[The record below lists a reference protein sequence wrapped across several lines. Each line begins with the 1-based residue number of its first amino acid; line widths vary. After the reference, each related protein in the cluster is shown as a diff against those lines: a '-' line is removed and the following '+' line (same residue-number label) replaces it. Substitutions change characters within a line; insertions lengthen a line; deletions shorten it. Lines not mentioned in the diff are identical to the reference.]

1 MCAHIARDPG
11 LGSGYVF
18 PLRETFAAQD
28 WPPLGWPER
37 DGRLFAALRAGSPG
51 FNPREVVGVP
61 FGGWGGE
68 DGHALRLAGLTTLG
82 FVLEL
87 FIVEKQLF
95 PGGEDEVG
103 TAVDARQYLILK
115 FH

>member
-1 MCAHIARDPG
+1 
-11 LGSGYVF
+11 
-18 PLRETFAAQD
+18 LRETFAAQD

-37 DGRLFAALRAGSPG
+37 DGGLFAALGARSPG
-51 FNPREVVGVP
+51 FNPREMLRVAL
-61 FGGWGGE
+61 GGWGGE
-68 DGHALRLAGLTTLG
+68 DGHALRLAGLTALG

-95 PGGEDEVG
+95 PRGEDEVG